1 MYKQEHLLPAISAAL
16 RYDDRVLVEAC
27 IGGSEVG
34 CAVMGTHTLITGE
47 IDQISLG
54 SGFFDYTEK
63 YNLIT
68 AKIHVPAPIPAET
81 AARLKETAKK
91 IYWVLGCSG
100 FARVDMF
107 LTGSREIL
115 FHEVN
120 TIPGFTPHSR
130 FPNMMEAAGIP
141 LQEVITRAIE
151 EAVVL

>member
-1 MYKQEHLLPAISAAL
+1 MESPRCTSRSICSPAISAAL

-27 IGGSEVG
+27 INGSEVG

-54 SGFFDYTEK
+54 SGF
-63 YNLIT
+63 LIT
-68 AKIHVPAPIPAET
+68 PKSTISLRRKSTCQLPSRQKLPRVS
-81 AARLKETAKK
+81 RKRQKK
-91 IYWVLGCSG
+91 IYRVLGCSG

-141 LQEVITRAIE
+141 PAGGDHPGH
-151 EAVVL
+151 